1 MIKKIVLKLKNIK
14 YLGDS
19 IGDDIRFEAD
29 ILGKYFSVKKRIK
42 SGTEQ
47 NFDSTI
53 GEFDTD
59 RKIFEALLSLRVIED
74 DPIFNDTAS
83 FDTEIKIDTTKN
95 QQDFL
100 YEVSI
105 KEIMIRTSKDK
116 AVFKIT
122 LQAEIFEE
130 ETVTSETSDG
140 WLTVELVAGGK
151 KSLPAFLRVKILRSD
166 GKKDYFTILEGP
178 YQTKD
183 AFVSKKLN
191 ILSYLQSG
199 ILVRDPVFATYS
211 ISSRILTINGKKY
224 KTTDFESEKWEIG
237 VYDIEIPDAP
247 HKGGASYTDK
257 AKFAKVW
264 FRIGHKGAK
273 YLHTG
278 MHSLGC
284 ITVLEQDKWDEI
296 YHELIKARK
305 GDGMSVGTLTVIE

>member
-1 MIKKIVLKLKNIK
+1 MTKKIVLKLKNIK

-19 IGDDIRFEAD
+19 IGEDIRFKVD

-42 SGTEQ
+42 LGAEHH
-47 NFDSTI
+47 FDSII

-59 RKIFEALLSLRVIED
+59 RKIFEAFLNLRVIED

-83 FDTEIKIDTTKN
+83 LETEIKIDTTKN

-105 KEIMIRTSKDK
+105 TEMRIRVSKAK
-116 AVFKIT
+116 AIFKIT
-122 LQAEIFEE
+122 LQTEIFEE
-130 ETVTSETSDG
+130 ETFTSETPDG
-140 WLTVELVAGGK
+140 WLRVEFTTGK
-151 KSLPAFLRVKILRSD
+151 KEYLPAFLRVKLLKSD

-178 YQTKD
+178 YRTKN
-183 AFVSKKLN
+183 ASVSRKSN
-191 ILSYLQSG
+191 NSSYLQSG
-199 ILVRDPVFATYS
+199 ILAREPVFATYS
-211 ISSRILTINGKKY
+211 ISSKILNVNSKKY
-224 KTTDFESEKWEIG
+224 KTTDFEPEKWKIG
-237 VYDIEIPDAP
+237 VYDIEIPDVP
-247 HKGGASYTDK
+247 HKGGALYTQK

-296 YHELIKARK
+296 YRELIKARK
-305 GDGMSVGTLTVIE
+305 GDGMSVGTLTIIE